1 MKTRTSSLLILIA
14 ALSTAGLSFASS
26 PNPAKGYRVSTV
38 LQDGIP
44 IVEQGT
50 PSFTV
55 RRLLGIPVRKLN
67 NDTWIYY
74 QYNASPEQMPDDSC
88 HTLIITFADD
98 RVTEIKLVNDHAVQV
113 IAKQSD
119 AKKASSLVAA
129 IKK

>member
-14 ALSTAGLSFASS
+14 ALSTAGLSIASS
-26 PNPAKGYRVSTV
+26 PIPAKGYRVATV
-38 LQDGIP
+38 QQDGIP
-44 IVEQGT
+44 IVELGT

-67 NDTWIYY
+67 NDTWIYDRY
-74 QYNASPEQMPDDSC
+74 AASPEQMPNDSC

-119 AKKASSLVAA
+119 TKKPSSLVAA